1 MLSTVKENSHEF
13 LDAKKRELNSFKEN
27 NVFNWVEDH
36 GQDSVSCKWVFT
48 EKHRES
54 KSKMLKAQ
62 LVAQGFKEKSMNG
75 RTDSPTCSRQA
86 LRMVFV
92 YLLLISHSLDIT
104 SAFLQGNNIE
114 REAFARPLSEIMEE
128 RKIWKLPRCIYG
140 LNDVPREWY
149 IRVDQ
154 ELLK

>member
-1 MLSTVKENSHEF
+1 
-13 LDAKKRELNSFKEN
+13 
-27 NVFNWVEDH
+27 
-36 GQDSVSCKWVFT
+36 
-48 EKHRES
+48 
-54 KSKMLKAQ
+54 MLKAR

-75 RTDSPTCSRQA
+75 RTDSPTCSHQT

-104 SAFLQGNNIE
+104 SAFLQGSNIE
-114 REAFARPLSEIMEE
+114 RDVFTRPLSEIMEE
-128 RKIWKLPRCIYG
+128 RKIWKLPRCIYR

-154 ELLK
+154 EL

>member
-1 MLSTVKENSHEF
+1 
-13 LDAKKRELNSFKEN
+13 
-27 NVFNWVEDH
+27 
-36 GQDSVSCKWVFT
+36 
-48 EKHRES
+48 
-54 KSKMLKAQ
+54 MLKAR

-86 LRMVFV
+86 LRMVFF
-92 YLLLISHSLDIT
+92 YLLLISRSLDIT

-114 REAFARPLSEIMEE
+114 REVFARPLSEIMEE